1 MIRLALATAAA
12 ALGAAFAVAPPVHAD
27 PVWPQ
32 CVRPDGSP
40 CPPPP
45 PGCVQ
50 DNGLPCSG
58 APQDLNAACARN
70 PAICAW
76 ITHGGLGFRS
86 Q

>member
-1 MIRLALATAAA
+1 MAVRTFWLPLITAAVA
-12 ALGAAFAVAPPVHAD
+12 AAFAVAPPAPAA

-50 DNGLPCSG
+50 ENGLPCSG
-58 APQDLNAACARN
+58 APQDLNAACAYN

-76 ITHGGLGFRS
+76 ITHGGI
-86 Q
+86 